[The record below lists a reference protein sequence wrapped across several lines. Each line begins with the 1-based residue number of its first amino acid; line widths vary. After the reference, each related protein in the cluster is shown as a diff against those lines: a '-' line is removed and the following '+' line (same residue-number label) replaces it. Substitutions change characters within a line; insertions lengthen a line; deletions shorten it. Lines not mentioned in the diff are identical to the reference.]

1 MFLFISEEGAARPL
15 LDGDGEILPAKHEP
29 PLCGGGELDAGGIVC
44 REGFP
49 AGGMVGDGLMSAISV
64 EHLTDLGVFFL
75 EFVDQLV
82 QEVVL
87 SMC

>member
-1 MFLFISEEGAARPL
+1 METGKSCRQSMSPL
-15 LDGDGEILPAKHEP
+15 LP
-29 PLCGGGELDAGGIVC
+29 GGGELDAGGIVC

>member
-1 MFLFISEEGAARPL
+1 MGATSELYPCPGCGAA
-15 LDGDGEILPAKHEP
+15 GTAF
-29 PLCGGGELDAGGIVC
+29 DAGGIVC

-64 EHLTDLGVFFL
+64 EHLTDLGVFFF
-75 EFVDQLV
+75 EFVDQLM
-82 QEVVL
+82 QEVIL